1 MDALNLAGPVR
12 LELIHLDEPRER
24 AYWAHV
30 LSISENELEQ
40 IVHRVGPRAIDVR
53 RHLTRARHAE
63 WQRRLAHQPQHPIA
77 PIAPSAPASEG
88 GLVFG
93 LIVCSAA
100 AVAMTFGALA
110 YGLMP
115 ADEWTVVQRE
125 QGCEAAANG
134 DPKVK
139 QVAAQRC
146 VDATDA
152 RDACRRDRSEWLTIW
167 EKCPNP
173 RGPADDAKPEP

>member
-1 MDALNLAGPVR
+1 MIEALNLAGPVS
-12 LELIHLDEPRER
+12 LELIHIDEPRER

-30 LSISENELEQ
+30 LSISESELEQ
-40 IVHRVGPRAIDVR
+40 IVGTVGPRAIDVR
-53 RHLTRARHAE
+53 QHLSRARHAE
-63 WQRRLAHQPQHPIA
+63 WQRRLAHQAQHRVTT
-77 PIAPSAPASEG
+77 SAHASEG
-88 GLVFG
+88 GLLFG

-100 AVAMTFGALA
+100 AAATMFGALA

-115 ADEWTVVQRE
+115 LGEATGLQRE
-125 QGCEAAANG
+125 HACEVAANS
-134 DPKVK
+134 DPKVR

-146 VDATDA
+146 VDATNA
-152 RDACRRDRSEWLTIW
+152 RDACRRDRSSWLTIW

>member
-1 MDALNLAGPVR
+1 MIEALNLAGPAN

-30 LSISENELEQ
+30 LSISESELEQ
-40 IVHRVGPRAIDVR
+40 IVDRVGPRAIDVR
-53 RHLTRARHAE
+53 QHLSRARHAE
-63 WQRRLAHQPQHPIA
+63 WQHRLEHQAQHRV
-77 PIAPSAPASEG
+77 APSARASEG
-88 GLVFG
+88 SLLFG
-93 LIVCSAA
+93 LIVCSTA
-100 AVAMTFGALA
+100 AVAMTFGAFA

-115 ADEWTVVQRE
+115 PDEGTGFQRE
-125 QGCEAAANG
+125 RGCEVAANS

-152 RDACRRDRSEWLTIW
+152 RPACRRDRSAWFTIW
-167 EKCPNP
+167 EKCPNLK
-173 RGPADDAKPEP
+173 GPADDAKPEP